1 MDVKGFLNNVC
12 QEIKYKPIRKG
23 IADELENHIQEINA
37 EEIGKVACNL
47 GAGRIKKEDNIDYAV
62 GIELDKKVGTKVQKG
77 EILGKIHANDTTKL
91 EIAKKQVNDIIKIS
105 PEYCEKIQ
113 TIIEKI

>member
-1 MDVKGFLNNVC
+1 MVQNQGGD
-12 QEIKYKPIRKG
+12 ISY
-23 IADELENHIQEINA
+23 LENTDKFEKAQFT

-105 PEYCEKIQ
+105 PEYCKKIQ

>member
-1 MDVKGFLNNVC
+1 M
-12 QEIKYKPIRKG
+12 
-23 IADELENHIQEINA
+23 
-37 EEIGKVACNL
+37 
-47 GAGRIKKEDNIDYAV
+47 
-62 GIELDKKVGTKVQKG
+62 GTKVQKG

-105 PEYCEKIQ
+105 PEYCKKIQ